1 MREFVFTVEYERGAD
16 EVMDLFI
23 EHPDL
28 YARSMEVNATD
39 GSVWGIDKVVGP
51 SEALNEFDKRLER
64 VTNDPNATGMCGAP
78 VTDWT
83 YETLSSNP
91 ESRKIYSLR
100 SEGDEARSI
109 PLVAAERVGDGL
121 IMRTERR
128 ANQFRWH
135 LLVDDTVSELH
146 DEVRENLRDGLSLT
160 VERLGTPPCLRE
172 DGRVQR
178 SLTPEQK
185 AALEAAIEHGYYDV
199 PRQQPVTEIAAEID
213 VSSSTLQ
220 YRLNRAEAWL
230 AHQFAA
236 DSVSVDV
243 DAELDLEDIEFV
255 R

>member
-1 MREFVFTVEYERGAD
+1 MTFLGEQMFALDRVPDALVIGDRPCRLVRVFKHDFFAATC
-16 EVMDLFI
+16 
-23 EHPDL
+23 L
-28 YARSMEVNATD
+28 Y
-39 GSVWGIDKVVGP
+39 
-51 SEALNEFDKRLER
+51 
-64 VTNDPNATGMCGAP
+64 
-78 VTDWT
+78 
-83 YETLSSNP
+83 
-91 ESRKIYSLR
+91 R
-100 SEGDEARSI
+100 SEGDGARSI
-109 PLVAAERVGDGL
+109 PLIAAERVGDGL

-128 ANQFRWH
+128 GKQFHWH

-160 VERLGTPPCLRE
+160 VKRLGTPPCLRE

-199 PRQQPVTEIAAEID
+199 PRQQSVTEIAADIG

-243 DAELDLEDIEFV
+243 DAEFDLEDIEFV